1 MSTMTR
7 RELMAT
13 GFVGAAGIRPAELVQ
28 GDDRESARV
37 LTEILREMRDQRS
50 ACSATS
56 CPAIESV
63 RAQQRVFLKANGKYP
78 DFIEVG
84 LSVWEDVYD
93 WHVRVQ
99 QPLSVSRLTDG
110 RYALA
115 FMFTQL
121 VLRHEMA
128 ANYVGPGY
136 DRTAG

>member
-1 MSTMTR
+1 M
-7 RELMAT
+7 MAT
-13 GFVGAAGIRPAELVQ
+13 GLAGAAGVRPDVLAQSE
-28 GDDRESARV
+28 DRESARI

-50 ACSATS
+50 SCSATG
-56 CPAIESV
+56 CPAVESV
-63 RAQQRVFLKANGKYP
+63 RAQQRVFLRANGKYP
-78 DFIEVG
+78 DFVEVG

-99 QPLSVSRLTDG
+99 QPLSVSRLIDG

-128 ANYVGPGY
+128 ANYVGPGF
-136 DRTAG
+136 DKTAE

>member
-1 MSTMTR
+1 MSMMTR
-7 RELMAT
+7 REMMAT
-13 GFVGAAGIRPAELVQ
+13 GLAGAAGVRPEALGQTE
-28 GDDRESARV
+28 DRETARA
-37 LTEILREMRDQRS
+37 LTEILRELRDQRA
-50 ACSATS
+50 ACAATG

-84 LSVWEDVYD
+84 LSVWEDMYD

-99 QPLSVSRLTDG
+99 QPLHVTRLTDG

-128 ANYVGPGY
+128 ANYVGPGH
-136 DRTAG
+136 DRAVG

>member
-1 MSTMTR
+1 
-7 RELMAT
+7 
-13 GFVGAAGIRPAELVQ
+13 
-28 GDDRESARV
+28 
-37 LTEILREMRDQRS
+37 
-50 ACSATS
+50 
-56 CPAIESV
+56 
-63 RAQQRVFLKANGKYP
+63 
-78 DFIEVG
+78 VG

-136 DRTAG
+136 DKSGRSRRPGLHEGRRSFTKTAEWAREAGFRSPDINALGLPRPVWAFTKPFVASAFRRKRWRKPLDLS